1 MEKTTTQYINHTPS
15 EFYRTI
21 RPEYFS
27 DSEVSYDVVLP
38 KEQLEFEL
46 SKITTNQKESE
57 FETLCRRLIEKTI
70 APNLIPQVGPTG
82 GGDGKTDSETYPVS
96 GYISERWFV
105 PEHGWSKDEKWA
117 FAFSAKHDWKPKATS
132 DVEKILLTKRDYT
145 KIFFVTNQT
154 PSSKHKKDFQDDCL
168 KNKNIEVT
176 ILDGKWI
183 VEKIYND
190 NLMDIAVD
198 SLNLS
203 DVYKNKKVVIGKNDI
218 EKNKRLEELEQNI
231 TNPDRYFEYDFQLIE
246 VAIESAIL
254 SRQLERPRSEVEGK
268 FDRALRF
275 CEKLKSKKHF
285 IRVYYQKA
293 WTNLYYYDDYQN
305 FINNYLELKKLIS
318 NQSAIYEIELY
329 YNLFNSLQG
338 VCNANCNLSDFNIDI
353 KQERQT
359 ILHLLEDISENKD
372 MLCSALIAKAFKM
385 FIVIMDSL
393 FEKAMPDKYFLELSD
408 LLKQSIGYIDFPF
421 DSFRIYIEK
430 IGELVPNNSD
440 FDKLLDI
447 VATINEKR
455 TSEISTGHIFL
466 KRGGQK
472 LIAGYDKESII
483 YFGKAVLKLSKEEHK
498 YEMTLAMRGLGWAYE
513 KMGLIWASN
522 NCYTTAASIEIR
534 KWYQSG
540 EITIQLYDC
549 VRNLAQNE
557 TMIGRIPQILNW
569 YELLKVIYPQ
579 VQTQKEEIEGLDLID
594 GCLSVRLLN
603 TDIQQDENFS
613 FLPDILKKQCLRLSE
628 NALLYKL
635 GYCSQILPGYE
646 KDNIKSIDDLDKYFD
661 QYANQPFTEQILC
674 GTNLLANKSIQ
685 IQSKI
690 LGCIFSISFEND
702 IELLLVAETLLAFF
716 ESFLATSLQSAYAS
730 AELIKIHLIRDEH
743 EKIFNFHYNDTK
755 DEYQLKINRFNFGI
769 ELREELHIK
778 FMELVAHI
786 LSKNFCLK
794 DGLETLENLFKNEE
808 VHERQS
814 FVFEHRNFT
823 MNILGDKPKL
833 FYDSWKAD
841 ENIQYPNKR
850 TEPLIYNSKNEKN
863 RNEKQQSSKL
873 DFNNAKHTDIQAFS
887 IIDNSLW
894 DNAKWN
900 GFGIFMD
907 RFDKSQIGL
916 FIAFQDENAGKSIFD
931 KWIQKF
937 GKEDKE
943 DSIKITIIKG
953 VNKNNPFE
961 YRVHITSDVKF
972 DDMNHK
978 ERYFT
983 VAARFHTMTP
993 NNPQN
998 LNIIE
1003 TYFKQ
1008 NTKYLLCPA
1017 KMSYNGNQAGQPNIF
1032 PENSILKHKIEIK
1045 NAWEIGHNDMLS
1057 SGILANDNPIIP
1069 DNIKNAPILEVLKN
1083 KLQ

>member
-1 MEKTTTQYINHTPS
+1 MGKSTTQPINHTPS
-15 EFYRTI
+15 QFYRTI
-21 RPEYFS
+21 RPEFFS

-38 KEQLEFEL
+38 KELLEFEL
-46 SKITTNQKESE
+46 SKITTNQKEAE
-57 FETLCRRLIEKTI
+57 FETLCRKLIEKTI
-70 APNLIPQVGPTG
+70 APNLVPQVGPTG

-96 GYISERWFV
+96 EFISERWFV
-105 PEHGWSKDEKWA
+105 PENGWSKDEKWA
-117 FAFSAKHDWKPKATS
+117 FAFSAKQDWKPKATS
-132 DVEKILLTKRDYT
+132 DVEKILQTNRDYT

-168 KNKNIEVT
+168 KNKSIEVT
-176 ILDGKWI
+176 ILDAKWI

-190 NLMDIAVD
+190 NLIDIAVN

-203 DVYKNKKVVIGKNDI
+203 DVYKSKKVVIGKNDI
-218 EKNKRLEELEQNI
+218 EKNKKLEELEQNI
-231 TNPDRYFEYDFQLIE
+231 TNPNRYFEYDFQLIE
-246 VAIESAIL
+246 DAIESAIL

-285 IRVYYQKA
+285 IRVYYQRA
-293 WTNLYYYDDYQN
+293 WTSLYYYDDYKC
-305 FINNYLELKKLIS
+305 FISNYLDFKKSIS
-318 NQSAIYEIELY
+318 NQSAISEIELY
-329 YNLFNSLQG
+329 NNLFNSLQG
-338 VCNANCNLSDFNIDI
+338 LCSANCNLSDFDIDI

-359 ILHLLEDISENKD
+359 FLQLLEVISENKE
-372 MLCSALIAKAFKM
+372 MLCSALIAKTFKM
-385 FIVIMDSL
+385 FIVIMESL
-393 FEKAMPDKYFLELSD
+393 FEKAMPDKYFIELSD

-421 DSFRIYIEK
+421 DSFRVSIEK

-440 FDKLLDI
+440 FDKLLDT

-513 KMGLIWASN
+513 RIGLIWASN

-549 VRNLAQNE
+549 VRNLVQNE

-569 YELLKVIYPQ
+569 YELLNVIYPQ
-579 VQTQKEEIEGLDLID
+579 IQTQKEEIKGLDLID

-603 TDIQQDENFS
+603 TDIQQDDKFS
-613 FLPDILKKQCLRLSE
+613 FLPDILKKHSLWLTE

-635 GYCSQILPGYE
+635 GYCSQILPDYE
-646 KDNIKSIDDLDKYFD
+646 NVNIKTIDDLDKYFD
-661 QYANQPFTEQILC
+661 LCANQPFTEQMLYA
-674 GTNLLANKSIQ
+674 TNLLANNSIQ

-690 LGCIFSISFEND
+690 LGCIFFVSFKND
-702 IELLLVAETLLAFF
+702 IELLLAAETLLAFF

-730 AELIKIHLIRDEH
+730 AEQIKIHLIRDEH
-743 EKIFNFHYNDTK
+743 EKLFNFHYNDTK

-769 ELREELHIK
+769 ELRKELHIK

-794 DGLETLENLFKNEE
+794 DGVETLENLFKNEE

-823 MNILGDKPKL
+823 MSILGDRPKL

-850 TEPLIYNSKNEKN
+850 TEPLIYNHKKE
-863 RNEKQQSSKL
+863 RNIEEKQQPSNL

-900 GFGIFMD
+900 GFGVFMD
-907 RFDKSQIGL
+907 RLSQSPLGL
-916 FIAFQDENAGKSIFD
+916 FIAFQDENVGKSIFD
-931 KWIQKF
+931 KWIHKF

-953 VNKNNPFE
+953 VNKDNPFE

-972 DDMNHK
+972 DDINSK
-978 ERYFT
+978 ERYFI

-998 LNIIE
+998 LNTIE
-1003 TYFKQ
+1003 SYFKQ
-1008 NTKYLLCPA
+1008 NTVYLLCPA
-1017 KMSYNGNQAGQPNIF
+1017 KMTYIGNQPGQPDIF
-1032 PENSILKHKIEIK
+1032 PETSILKHKIEIK
-1045 NAWEIGHNDMLS
+1045 NAWEIGTNDVLS
-1057 SGILANDNPIIP
+1057 SGILADDNPIIP

-1083 KLQ
+1083 KS

>member
-1 MEKTTTQYINHTPS
+1 MEKSTTQHINHTPS

-46 SKITTNQKESE
+46 SKITTNQKEAE

-105 PEHGWSKDEKWA
+105 PEHGWRKDEKWA
-117 FAFSAKHDWKPKATS
+117 FAFSAKQDWKPKATS
-132 DVEKILLTKRDYT
+132 DVEKILLTNRGYT

-154 PSSKHKKDFQDDCL
+154 PSSKQKKDFQDECF

-246 VAIESAIL
+246 DVIESAIL
-254 SRQLERPRSEVEGK
+254 SRQLEKPRSEVEGK

-305 FINNYLELKKLIS
+305 FINNYLEFKKLIS

-359 ILHLLEDISENKD
+359 ILLLLEDISENKD

-385 FIVIMDSL
+385 FIVIMESL

-421 DSFRIYIEK
+421 DSFRISIEK

-440 FDKLLDI
+440 FDKLLDT

-549 VRNLAQNE
+549 VRNLVQNE
-557 TMIGRIPQILNW
+557 TRIGRIPQILNW
-569 YELLKVIYPQ
+569 YELLNVIYPQ
-579 VQTQKEEIEGLDLID
+579 VQTQKEEIKGLDLID
-594 GCLSVRLLN
+594 GCLSVRMLN
-603 TDIQQDENFS
+603 TDIQQDDKFS
-613 FLPDILKKQCLRLSE
+613 FLPDILKKHCLWLSE

-635 GYCSQILPGYE
+635 GYCSEILPDYE
-646 KDNIKSIDDLDKYFD
+646 KVNIKTIDDLDKYFD
-661 QYANQPFTEQILC
+661 LCANQPFTEQMLY
-674 GTNLLANKSIQ
+674 GTNLLANNSIQ

-730 AELIKIHLIRDEH
+730 AEQIKIHLMRDEH
-743 EKIFNFHYNDTK
+743 EKIFNFQYNDTK
-755 DEYQLKINRFNFGI
+755 DEYQLKINRFNYAI

-794 DGLETLENLFKNEE
+794 DGIETLENLFKNEE

-850 TEPLIYNSKNEKN
+850 TAPLIYNSKKE
-863 RNEKQQSSKL
+863 RNLDEKQQSSKL

-953 VNKNNPFE
+953 VNKDNPFE
-961 YRVHITSDVKF
+961 YRVHITSDVKL
-972 DDMNHK
+972 DNINHK

-993 NNPQN
+993 NNPQS

-1008 NTKYLLCPA
+1008 NTRYLLCPA
-1017 KMSYNGNQAGQPNIF
+1017 KMSYNGNQVAQPDIF
-1032 PENSILKHKIEIK
+1032 PENSILKNKIEII
-1045 NAWEIGHNDMLS
+1045 NAWEIGLNDITRCV
-1057 SGILANDNPIIP
+1057 ILENDNPIIP

-1083 KLQ
+1083 RLQ

>member
-82 GGDGKTDSETYPVS
+82 GGDGKTDSETYSVS
-96 GYISERWFV
+96 EFISERWFV
-105 PEHGWSKDEKWA
+105 PENGWCKDEKWA
-117 FAFSAKHDWKPKATS
+117 FAFSAKQDWKPKAMS
-132 DVEKILLTKRDYT
+132 DVEKILQTNRGYT

-154 PSSKHKKDFQDDCL
+154 PSSKHKKDFQEDCL

-190 NLMDIAVD
+190 NLIDIAVD

-203 DVYKNKKVVIGKNDI
+203 DIYKSKKVVVGKNDI
-218 EKNKRLEELEQNI
+218 EKNKKLEDLEQNI
-231 TNPDRYFEYDFQLIE
+231 TNPDRYFEYDFQLI
-246 VAIESAIL
+246 VDAIESAIL
-254 SRQLERPRSEVEGK
+254 SRQLEKPRSEVEGK

-275 CEKLKSKKHF
+275 CEKLNSKKHF
-285 IRVYYQKA
+285 IRIYYQRA
-293 WTNLYYYDDYQN
+293 WTSLFYYDDYQS
-305 FINNYLELKKLIS
+305 FIDYYLKFKKLIS
-318 NQSAIYEIELY
+318 NQSAISEIELY

-338 VCNANCNLSDFNIDI
+338 MCSANCDLSEFDIDI

-359 ILHLLEDISENKD
+359 ILQLLEDISDNKEK
-372 MLCSALIAKAFKM
+372 LCSALIAKTFKI
-385 FIVIMDSL
+385 FIVIMESL
-393 FEKAMPDKYFLELSD
+393 FEKSPPDKYFLELSD

-421 DSFRIYIEK
+421 DLFKISIEK
-430 IGELVPNNSD
+430 IGVIFPNNSD
-440 FDKLLDI
+440 YDKLFDTI
-447 VATINEKR
+447 ASINEKR
-455 TSEISTGHIFL
+455 ASEISTGHMFL
-466 KRGGQK
+466 KKGGQQ

-483 YFGKAVLKLSKEEHK
+483 SFGRAVLKLSKEEHK
-498 YEMTLAMRGLGWAYE
+498 YEMSLAMRGLGWAYE

-522 NCYTTAASIEIR
+522 NCYTTATSIEIR

-549 VRNLAQNE
+549 IRNLVQNE

-569 YELLKVIYPQ
+569 YELLNVIYPQ
-579 VQTQKEEIEGLDLID
+579 VKTQKEEIEGLELID

-603 TDIQQDENFS
+603 TDIQQDDNFS
-613 FLPDILKKQCLRLSE
+613 FLPDILKKHCLWLSE

-635 GYCSQILPGYE
+635 GYCSQILPDYE
-646 KDNIKSIDDLDKYFD
+646 KVNIKTIDDLDKYFD
-661 QYANQPFTEQILC
+661 LCASQPFTEQMLYS
-674 GTNLLANKSIQ
+674 TNLLANSSIQ

-690 LGCIFSISFEND
+690 LGCIFLVSFEND
-702 IELLLVAETLLAFF
+702 IELLLAAETLLSFF

-730 AELIKIHLIRDEH
+730 AEQIKIHLIRDEQ

-769 ELREELHIK
+769 ELREELHVK

-794 DGLETLENLFKNEE
+794 DGVETLENLFKNEE

-823 MNILGDKPKL
+823 INILGDKQKL

-841 ENIQYPNKR
+841 ENIQYSYKR
-850 TEPLIYNSKNEKN
+850 TEPLIYNHKKESNIEG
-863 RNEKQQSSKL
+863 KQQSSKS
-873 DFNNAKHTDIQAFS
+873 DFNNTKHTDIQAFS
-887 IIDNSLW
+887 IIDNLLW
-894 DNAKWN
+894 ENAKWN
-900 GFGIFMD
+900 GFGVFMD
-907 RFDKSQIGL
+907 RLSESPLGL
-916 FIAFQDENAGKSIFD
+916 FIAFQNENAGKSIFD

-937 GKEDKE
+937 GKEDKD

-953 VNKNNPFE
+953 INKDNPFE
-961 YRVHITSDVKF
+961 YRVHITSDVKL
-972 DDMNHK
+972 DDINRK
-978 ERYFT
+978 ERYFSI
-983 VAARFHTMTP
+983 AARFHTMTP

-1003 TYFKQ
+1003 AYFKR
-1008 NTKYLLCPA
+1008 NTSYLLCPA
-1017 KMSYNGNQAGQPNIF
+1017 KMTYNGNQPGQPVIF
-1032 PENSILKHKIEIK
+1032 PETSILKHKIEIK
-1045 NAWEIGHNDMLS
+1045 NAWEIGPNDMLS

-1083 KLQ
+1083 KFQ